1 MHAWA
6 AKAWSKTM
14 KSVGQY
20 EASTNLII
28 IVQMFRILFDI
39 PRSSIWHKDLLFDIN
54 PHKTLKNVHTK
65 FTQTY

>member
-6 AKAWSKTM
+6 AKALSKTM

-39 PRSSIWHKDLLFDIN
+39 PRSSI
-54 PHKTLKNVHTK
+54 
-65 FTQTY
+65 